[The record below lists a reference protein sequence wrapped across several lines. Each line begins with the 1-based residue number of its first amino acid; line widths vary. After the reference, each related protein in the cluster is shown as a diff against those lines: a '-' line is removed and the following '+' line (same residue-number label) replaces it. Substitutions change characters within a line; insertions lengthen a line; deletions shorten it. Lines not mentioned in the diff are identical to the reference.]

1 VRIGVVCQRT
11 SNNKTKVNRKVAW
24 SNHAENYLNK
34 INSKMKDDEMYF
46 PITNSNQ
53 EQMIL
58 LDSALEFFGVIA

>member
-1 VRIGVVCQRT
+1 
-11 SNNKTKVNRKVAW
+11 
-24 SNHAENYLNK
+24 
-34 INSKMKDDEMYF
+34 MKDDEMYF